1 MDAVQEWRDAQGRVI
16 ELVEGL
22 SPDAA
27 ETTVPACP
35 DWSVRELLSHM
46 IGLDADVL
54 AGDEPDDHNE
64 TWTAR
69 QVEQRQGHDIATLV
83 TEWRSQTEPLAAW
96 MQENGSRPMGD
107 VVIHEQDLR
116 AALGVPGARDTD
128 GMHALRDRMAG
139 GFADQV
145 RATGSPCIELR
156 SETWQFTAGEG
167 EPAVRMQAPEFD
179 LTRALMSRR
188 SADQLRAWTT
198 TGNIEAHL
206 DLFAGLGPLPHD
218 APPE

>member
-1 MDAVQEWRDAQGRVI
+1 MDAVQEWKDAQGRVI

-22 SPDAA
+22 ATDAA

-35 DWSVRELLSHM
+35 DWSVRDLLSHM

-69 QVEQRQGHDIATLV
+69 QVDQRRGHDIATLIA
-83 TEWRSQTEPLAAW
+83 EWRSITDPLASW
-96 MQENGSRPMGD
+96 MQEHSTRPLGD

-116 AALGVPGARDTD
+116 AALDAPGARDTD
-128 GMHALRDRMAG
+128 GLRALRDRMAD
-139 GFADQV
+139 GFDARV
-145 RATGSPCIELR
+145 RDAGAPTIELR
-156 SETWQFTAGEG
+156 SPDWKFVAGEG
-167 EPAVRMQAPEFD
+167 APTVRMEASDFD

-198 TGNIEAHL
+198 VGNIEEHL